1 MRKAIATYM
10 GQVRYVDDSVGRL
23 MEALKET
30 GRDADTLVLF
40 FSDHGELLGNHG
52 MTHKIPVFYDALTR
66 IPAILR
72 HPTEHWEK
80 KVFRG
85 LVEEVDLA
93 PTLLELLEV
102 PVPAT
107 MTGKS
112 LAGALRAGDDTG
124 KDSALCEAGIAAPML
139 HEPVPGLTLRAP
151 FEPTSYGCGAM
162 IRRGDW
168 KLSVYAE
175 DLGEL
180 YHVTEDPEEREN
192 LFENPEYADIRN
204 DLTLRLLKR
213 VLGVKIR
220 DVAGDVWN
228 TEEYPVDVR
237 RMPLEV

>member
-1 MRKAIATYM
+1 
-10 GQVRYVDDSVGRL
+10 
-23 MEALKET
+23 
-30 GRDADTLVLF
+30 
-40 FSDHGELLGNHG
+40 
-52 MTHKIPVFYDALTR
+52 
-66 IPAILR
+66 
-72 HPTEHWEK
+72 
-80 KVFRG
+80 
-85 LVEEVDLA
+85 
-93 PTLLELLEV
+93 
-102 PVPAT
+102 
-107 MTGKS
+107 
-112 LAGALRAGDDTG
+112 
-124 KDSALCEAGIAAPML
+124 
-139 HEPVPGLTLRAP
+139 
-151 FEPTSYGCGAM
+151 M

-220 DVAGDVWN
+220 DVGGGVWN